1 MIICVRTGNETH
13 CSICREQYVHPVQ
26 LPCKHSFC
34 YLCIKG
40 ATARSGRCALCR
52 RTIPADYLERPGI
65 VDVRSIEA
73 VLKKGDTFQWFYE
86 ARNGGWWMYEERTS
100 QEIEKAHA
108 RNAEKCS
115 VQILG
120 YNYTVDFKENVQ
132 YREDI
137 PTRRRKIKRDKVAAE
152 GGVKGVAGV
161 WLPPPAPPASAT

>member
-1 MIICVRTGNETH
+1 MD
-13 CSICREQYVHPVQ
+13 S
-26 LPCKHSFC
+26 
-34 YLCIKG
+34 
-40 ATARSGRCALCR
+40 
-52 RTIPADYLERPGI
+52 
-65 VDVRSIEA
+65 RSIEA
-73 VLKKGDTFQWFYE
+73 ILKRGDTFQWFYE

-108 RNAEKCS
+108 RNEEKCS

-161 WLPPPAPPASAT
+161 WLPPPALPPGVI